1 MMDTQSSR
9 YLIPRRITQRWEILP
24 GWGWRELGA
33 AGVGL
38 GIGAVLL
45 LLSLL
50 LPTGGGW
57 GIAGR
62 SLLVLLPTGCGVG
75 LAMPMV
81 AGGSMLDML
90 LDARAYGRTRHLYPS
105 DFGRDD
111 T

>member
-1 MMDTQSSR
+1 MNR

-38 GIGAVLL
+38 GGGIVLL

-62 SLLVLLPTGCGVG
+62 TLLVLLPAGSGAG
-75 LAMPMV
+75 LAMPTS
-81 AGGSMLDML
+81 AGGSMLNML
-90 LDARAYGRTRHLYPS
+90 LDARRFGRTRHMYLY

-111 T
+111 A